1 MSAHKLSDEERADAL
16 AICDFYRGERPHT
29 EVDSKVASGAAH
41 SAMTTSL
48 MLVAESYPWE
58 AAVALLRAGWSPG
71 ETPTSA
77 QRLNAAVAVAHR
89 IIAET
94 GADVTIRCDVTP
106 AVGAAMAGPVTA
118 TYTITATGD
127 AP

>member
-1 MSAHKLSDEERADAL
+1 MTARKLSDEERADAL
-16 AICDFYRGERPHT
+16 AICDFYRGEPHT
-29 EVDSKVASGAAH
+29 EVDSKVASSAAH

-48 MLVAESYPWE
+48 TWVAESYPWE

-71 ETPTSA
+71 EAPTSS
-77 QRLNAAVAVAHR
+77 QLLSAAVAVVHS
-89 IIAET
+89 ILAET

-106 AVGAAMAGPVTA
+106 AVGAAMAGPATA

>member
-1 MSAHKLSDEERADAL
+1 MSAHKLSDEERRQ
-16 AICDFYRGERPHT
+16 AIAHCDFYGGGSRAEASSDA
-29 EVDSKVASGAAH
+29 VDAARAANGVSQAIVDAWPWAGAA
-41 SAMTTSL
+41 
-48 MLVAESYPWE
+48 
-58 AAVALLRAGWSPG
+58 ALLRAGWSPG
-71 ETPTSA
+71 EPLTSA
-77 QRLNAAVAVAHR
+77 QRLAAAVAVAHC
-89 IIAET
+89 ILAET

>member
-1 MSAHKLSDEERADAL
+1 MTLSDKDRADAI
-16 AICDFYRGERPHT
+16 AICDFYRGERERT
-29 EVDSKVASGAAH
+29 DFDSKIKSVVALRAMVASL
-41 SAMTTSL
+41 TW
-48 MLVAESYPWE
+48 VAESYPWE